1 MQDYQTKMNSLQ
13 RSWLLLLGAIL
24 VLNIVASQ
32 EEDVTEGPDV
42 ENQETYKKEKCKKI
56 SLGI

>member
-1 MQDYQTKMNSLQ
+1 MNSLQ

-32 EEDVTEGPDV
+32 EEDVTESPDV
-42 ENQETYKKEKCKKI
+42 EDQETYKKEKCKII